1 MQKILTTLLAWLA
14 AAPALAVSADL
25 LVYKVWEEGAEP
37 YISRIL
43 VTPDHLRMDEGDD
56 EGDFTLLDRRAGVV
70 YNVSREDR
78 SVLVM
83 APGEA
88 PASLPSAVR
97 LEVRD
102 DPDPEA
108 PRVGGVQP
116 HRVEL
121 LADGESCGTLT
132 VLPGRMPAAL
142 EGLRELRRVLARVQA
157 ASLAAAPPGVTGPC
171 DRATA
176 IQAPTWSLDHGLPL
190 SERAPGRTQLL
201 LDHEADSQVPDRLFR
216 LPKDY
221 RRIHLPT
228 LTAGPGA
235 PD

>member
-88 PASLPSAVR
+88 PPSPTPAAR

-102 DPDPEA
+102 EPDPEA

-157 ASLAAAPPGVTGPC
+157 ASLAAAPPGVAGPC

-176 IQAPTWSLDHGLPL
+176 LQAPTWSLDHGLPL

-201 LDHEADSQVPDRLFR
+201 LDHEADFQVPDRLFR

-228 LTAGPGA
+228 LAAGPGA